1 MTEEFISKAIVK
13 KLMLEFKE
21 ELITAVD
28 YELRKVENE
37 LRKVDYELIALIKFI
52 LEIMNVLDEDF
63 VPGPKLAEL
72 ENRCFKLTGHHR
84 GDEYNG

>member
-28 YELRKVENE
+28 YELGKVEDE
-37 LRKVDYELIALIKFI
+37 HIKLIKFI

-72 ENRCFKLTGHHR
+72 ENKCIKLTGYHR

>member
-1 MTEEFISKAIVK
+1 MTEE
-13 KLMLEFKE
+13 L
-21 ELITAVD
+21 T
-28 YELRKVENE
+28 
-37 LRKVDYELIALIKFI
+37 KFI

-72 ENRCFKLTGHHR
+72 ENRCFKLTGYHR